1 MTRLSEW
8 TEAKVEEWL
17 AYREGVGL
25 APDHHYLAAWLDDQ
39 RRAALADPETQA
51 AMRADVDPEGAAII
65 AAARERLAAQE
76 AFEEARPDDH
86 LRSGPPEAEHDRW
99 MRAETELTRLL
110 RVSDKGA
117 DTDG

>member
-51 AMRADVDPEGAAII
+51 AMRADVDPQGAAVIEEVRAFFDRWDNADGYDLNSYI
-65 AAARERLAAQE
+65 GPLRLALERMDA
-76 AFEEARPDDH
+76 P
-86 LRSGPPEAEHDRW
+86 S
-99 MRAETELTRLL
+99 
-110 RVSDKGA
+110 VSDKGA